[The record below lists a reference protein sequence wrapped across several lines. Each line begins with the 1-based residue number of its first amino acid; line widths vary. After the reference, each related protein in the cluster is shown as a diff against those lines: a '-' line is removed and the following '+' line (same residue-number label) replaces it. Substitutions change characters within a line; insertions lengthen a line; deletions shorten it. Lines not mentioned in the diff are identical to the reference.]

1 MISKSI
7 FVTGGAGY
15 VGSSLIPKLLES
27 GYRVTVYDIMYFGDN
42 FLPKENSNLKV
53 VKGDIR
59 DIKKLEHSC
68 RDHEFFLHL
77 ACISNDSSF
86 ELDEKLSTSINLD
99 VLLVKNCLQNT

>member
-15 VGSSLIPKLLES
+15 VGSSLIPDLLEN
-27 GYRVTVYDIMYFGDN
+27 GYKGTVYDIMYFGDN
-42 FLPKENSNLKV
+42 FLPRENPNLKV

-59 DIKKLEHSC
+59 DVKKLEHSC

-86 ELDEKLSTSINLD
+86 ELDEKLSTSIN
-99 VLLVKNCLQNT
+99 